1 MTPLK
6 RIAGAGS
13 AAVLLAFSLTAC
25 GGAPTDASKEDFC
38 DTFNSSADIFA
49 DIDPE
54 AEPKDQA
61 GDVTDAYKEFADKL
75 EEVGTP
81 DGISDDG
88 REGFEIFVEELG
100 DLDEDDVE
108 KFLED
113 PEKDIAEVSKDDE
126 EKVNEFT
133 DYAGKEC
140 GGAEEAPEE

>member
-1 MTPLK
+1 MTPVK
-6 RIAGAGS
+6 RIVGAGS

-38 DTFNSSADIFA
+38 DAFNSAEKIFA

-54 AEPKDQA
+54 AEAKDQA

-81 DGISDDG
+81 DGISDDA

-126 EKVNEFT
+126 KKVNEFT
-133 DYAGKEC
+133 EYAGKEC
-140 GGAEEAPEE
+140 GAPEE

>member
-1 MTPLK
+1 MTPVK
-6 RIAGAGS
+6 RIVGAGS

-38 DTFNSSADIFA
+38 DAFSSAEDIFA

-54 AEPKDQA
+54 AEAKDQA

-81 DGISDDG
+81 DGISDDA
-88 REGFEIFVEELG
+88 REGFEVFVEELG
-100 DLDEDDVE
+100 ELDEDDVE

-113 PEKDIAEVSKDDE
+113 PSKDIAEVSKDDE
-126 EKVNEFT
+126 KKVDEFT
-133 DYAGKEC
+133 EYAGKEC
-140 GGAEEAPEE
+140 GAPEE

>member
-1 MTPLK
+1 MTSVK
-6 RIAGAGS
+6 RIVGAGS

-38 DTFNSSADIFA
+38 DAFNSAEEIFA
-49 DIDPE
+49 DIDSE
-54 AEPKDQA
+54 AEAKDQA

-81 DGISDDG
+81 DGISDDA

-126 EKVNEFT
+126 KKVNEFT
-133 DYAGKEC
+133 EYAGKEC
-140 GGAEEAPEE
+140 GAPEE

>member
-1 MTPLK
+1 MTPVK
-6 RIAGAGS
+6 RVVGAGS

-38 DTFNSSADIFA
+38 DAFNSSEEIFA

-54 AEPKDQA
+54 AEAKDQA

-81 DGISDDG
+81 DGISDDA

-126 EKVNEFT
+126 KKVNEFT
-133 DYAGKEC
+133 EYAGKEC
-140 GGAEEAPEE
+140 GAPEE